1 MNRNV
6 PNLLTGF
13 RVVLVLPFAYL
24 LFKAHSSLGIYIS
37 LAVFSIAAFTD
48 FLDGYLARKHN
59 IISDFGKIMDPLA
72 DKIIVLTA
80 LAGLTLQQPF
90 HLPKAIFFI
99 ILIREIVITIMR
111 EIYKKKD
118 IIIPA
123 DKLGKIK
130 TVMQMIGII
139 VALFLW
145 ASQDPLIPT
154 TRMIIVYWFWVVAL
168 ITLYSGINYIVPR
181 KRNSH

>member
-6 PNLLTGF
+6 PNILTGF
-13 RVVLVLPFAYL
+13 RVVLVFPFAYL
-24 LFKAHSSLGIYIS
+24 MFNASSSLSIYLS
-37 LAVFSIAAFTD
+37 LLLFSIAAFTD

-59 IISDFGKIMDPLA
+59 IVSNFGKIMDPLA

-80 LAGLTLQQPF
+80 LAGLTFLEPF
-90 HLPKAIFFI
+90 RLPLAIFVI
-99 ILIREIVITIMR
+99 IITREVLITIMR
-111 EIYKKKD
+111 EVYKKRN

-130 TVMQMIGII
+130 TVLQMLGII
-139 VALFLW
+139 SALFLW
-145 ASQDPLIPT
+145 ASQPELLPAI
-154 TRMIIVYWFWVVAL
+154 RMIMIYWFWAVAL

-181 KRNSH
+181 KRHSR